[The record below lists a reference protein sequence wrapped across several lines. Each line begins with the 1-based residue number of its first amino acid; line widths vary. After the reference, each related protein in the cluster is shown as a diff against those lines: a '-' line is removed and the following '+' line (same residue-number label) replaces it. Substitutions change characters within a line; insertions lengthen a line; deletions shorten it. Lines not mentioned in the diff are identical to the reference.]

1 MCGLESIAA
10 KSPDDYEKGL
20 IAHSAALRRIPKF
33 SDSLFIVCPEW
44 NLGFESSHIAKI
56 MNKIKYTVIMYE
68 STNGQ
73 PGMHTSHKSKE
84 VMHSL
89 FSQKMDEDAVEIY
102 KNLVSIALPPAKVID
117 DLCTQ
122 IQNFSIIYNVPD
134 KMQHFQ
140 TSKKTYSGKHQG
152 NDDMAIMIQFNIL
165 AYTRFFKNQ
174 RYNNYW

>member
-1 MCGLESIAA
+1 MESIAA
-10 KSPDDYEKGL
+10 KTPDDYEKGL

-33 SDSLFIVCPEW
+33 SDSLFIVCPES

-73 PGMHTSHKSKE
+73 PGLHTSHKTKE

-89 FSQKMDEDAVEIY
+89 FSQKLDENAVEIY
-102 KNLVSIALPPAKVID
+102 KDLVSIALPKAKVID
-117 DLCTQ
+117 ELCTQ
-122 IQNFSIIYNVPD
+122 IQNFSIIYDVPE
-134 KMQHFQ
+134 KMQHFR

-152 NDDMAIMIQFNIL
+152 NDDLSVMIMFNML
-165 AYTRFFKNQ
+165 AHARFFKNQ
-174 RYNNYW
+174 RYNKYW